1 MKTIA
6 PAEDVAR
13 IVDRIATAARNG
25 ADGFGALADQAADE
39 LGIPTDSTARSDA
52 LIVLTVVDYGFKST
66 TDGRARAAEAA
77 ARMVRAG
84 YLDTIR

>member
-1 MKTIA
+1 MKTVA

-13 IVDRIATAARNG
+13 IIDHIAAATRNG
-25 ADGFGALADQAADE
+25 ADGFGALADAAAAD
-39 LGIPTDSTARSDA
+39 LGIPADSTARSDA
-52 LIVLTVVDYGFKST
+52 LVVLTVVDYGFQST
-66 TDGRARAAEAA
+66 ADGRARAAEAA